1 MTNEDQNKKFGDL
14 VKGLQEIRGFMKQ
27 KEIACDFEGNR
38 ILVVGDEDQP
48 AYSGSDSGCDGFMGL
63 FPTSNKIPK
72 FKKIMDI
79 LPDLKIIRI
88 RSI

>member
-38 ILVVGDEDQP
+38 MLIISEDQP
-48 AYSGSDSGCDGFMGL
+48 PEYLGPEFDIGSIEL
-63 FPTSNKIPK
+63 LPTSDKIPEL
-72 FKKIMDI
+72 KKITDT

-88 RSI
+88 RSV